1 MESMAV
7 LLGSEIGKACLGTFA
22 HKGVPAGTFL
32 LEALFRLECLAPR
45 YLEAGQFLDYTP
57 IRMLV
62 TKDGKEVGDKLS
74 ANYLAEAL
82 QSVPNATSA
91 AVLSKLRAM
100 LEALFGSLEQRATD
114 ATQQR
119 REAAIEKANH
129 FYQGESS
136 RLTYLKTINPG
147 VTEREL
153 DALAEE
159 QSACLKAL
167 EQTKPVLEGLRVCI
181 AV

>member
-1 MESMAV
+1 
-7 LLGSEIGKACLGTFA
+7 
-22 HKGVPAGTFL
+22 
-32 LEALFRLECLAPR
+32 
-45 YLEAGQFLDYTP
+45 
-57 IRMLV
+57 
-62 TKDGKEVGDKLS
+62 
-74 ANYLAEAL
+74 
-82 QSVPNATSA
+82 
-91 AVLSKLRAM
+91 M

-114 ATQQR
+114 ATHQR
-119 REAAIEKANH
+119 RQAAIEKANH